1 MEGYFWWS
9 QGQLA
14 PLTALGFAIGL
25 NLSPALV
32 IFDKER
38 MRMKKRERTSL
49 RENDTFCFNII
60 QFELRIEMGLG
71 LALLMCNF
79 IIKKK
84 KREPTTSSRK
94 CHIIVPL
101 EIWTK

>member
-1 MEGYFWWS
+1 
-9 QGQLA
+9 
-14 PLTALGFAIGL
+14 
-25 NLSPALV
+25 
-32 IFDKER
+32 
-38 MRMKKRERTSL
+38 MKKRERTSL

-84 KREPTTSSRK
+84 RENLLHHQENATSLF
-94 CHIIVPL
+94 H
-101 EIWTK
+101 

>member
-1 MEGYFWWS
+1 
-9 QGQLA
+9 
-14 PLTALGFAIGL
+14 
-25 NLSPALV
+25 
-32 IFDKER
+32 
-38 MRMKKRERTSL
+38 MKKRERTSL

-84 KREPTTSSRK
+84 KERTYY
-94 CHIIVPL
+94 IIKKMPHHCS
-101 EIWTK
+101 IRNMDKII